1 MNNKGDRLALFDMSL
16 ERYGISRELTVL
28 MEECGELT
36 QAASKVL
43 RAPERTDEQAR
54 DDRSHLAEEIAD
66 VRLMCDKV
74 ERALKLAGEARVI
87 YASKLDRLAGRLAAM
102 PAEKRGLEQAIAHY
116 AGFAKNGDEASK
128 QMADWLVELRA
139 RRNGWRPE
147 GLGLGIGGEDSE

>member
-1 MNNKGDRLALFDMSL
+1 MNKEDRLALFDKSL
-16 ERYGISRELTVL
+16 ERYGVSRELTVL

-74 ERALKLAGEARVI
+74 ERALGLGNETQAI
-87 YASKLDRLAGRLAAM
+87 YAHKLQRLAERLAAM
-102 PAEKRGLEQAIAHY
+102 PPERRGLERAIRHY
-116 AGFAKNGDEASK
+116 AGFAKSGDEASR
-128 QMADWLVELRA
+128 QMEDWLVELRA